1 MARVPHSPRWAA
13 VKVSERTHRNGWL
26 RAAVSVTHPGHLGA
40 AAGVAGMGRRPGP
53 VPAGLRPDFGPAA
66 VRMPRAAAFPRG
78 STSSGSPQPR
88 EHPGAPRKP
97 DSPELARRLHGNGRS
112 TQTPARRTLNKERS
126 HWLECRLLSANR
138 RGRSRHLLAER
149 TRRRPVGCVFV
160 IPAGVCVPRC

>member
-13 VKVSERTHRNGWL
+13 VKVSERTHRKGWL

-78 STSSGSPQPR
+78 STSSGSPKPR
-88 EHPGAPRKP
+88 ETPANPTPRNSPGVSTATTGAPR
-97 DSPELARRLHGNGRS
+97 LLRAARS
-112 TQTPARRTLNKERS
+112 TRNALIGWSAGFCQPIGVGARATG
-126 HWLECRLLSANR
+126 CLS
-138 RGRSRHLLAER
+138 GR
-149 TRRRPVGCVFV
+149 
-160 IPAGVCVPRC
+160 AGAL